1 MTIRAIIK
9 QGKNEFANVLLRI
22 RESRGNINLFFNTEI
37 KVSPNL
43 WNAKKEEIRP
53 KPYALPFELNLNNI
67 TGGTLQE
74 FGMFYH
80 NDGELQQN
88 PNLKD
93 VFANVNRVIEKRSMN
108 TVNKLL
114 RAFRSFLNQAILN

>member
-93 VFANVNRVIEKRSMN
+93 VFVNVNRVIEKRSMN

>member
-1 MTIRAIIK
+1 M
-9 QGKNEFANVLLRI
+9 
-22 RESRGNINLFFNTEI
+22 
-37 KVSPNL
+37 
-43 WNAKKEEIRP
+43 
-53 KPYALPFELNLNNI
+53 PFELNLNNI

-93 VFANVNRVIEKRSMN
+93 VFVNVNRVIEKRSMN

-114 RAFRSFLNQAILN
+114 RAFRSFLN

>member
-53 KPYALPFELNLNNI
+53 KPYALPFELNLINI

-93 VFANVNRVIEKRSMN
+93 VFVNVNRVIEKRSMN